1 MFSISQLADI
11 TGKTRGTIRD
21 HHRQGWLKARTY
33 PGVLGLRITATEAKK
48 WLKKHFP
55 TISLSPAVLTPTI
68 LPPVVVAPVV
78 VEAPGEWMQSALLDS
93 AHFVTAG
100 KNACHNSPT
109 GAKLPQW
116 AQWHPSPFLRRCRQ
130 CMHAVSKSLVK

>member
-1 MFSISQLADI
+1 MFSIAQLADI
-11 TGKTRGTIRD
+11 TGKTRATIRG
-21 HHRQGWLKARTY
+21 HHQNGWLKARAY
-33 PGVLGLRITATEAKK
+33 PGVLGLRITETAAKK
-48 WLKKHFP
+48 WLAKHFP
-55 TISLSPAVLTPTI
+55 TLSLTP
-68 LPPVVVAPVV
+68 PAPAPAPVLVPVV

-130 CMHAVSKSLVK
+130 CMHAVSKSLAK